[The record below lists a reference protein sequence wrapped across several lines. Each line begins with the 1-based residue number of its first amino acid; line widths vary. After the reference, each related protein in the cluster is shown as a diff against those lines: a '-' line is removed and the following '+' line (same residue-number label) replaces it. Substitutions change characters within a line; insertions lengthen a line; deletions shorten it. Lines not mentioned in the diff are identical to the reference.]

1 MAYIRYVAPDTV
13 QREVQRWN
21 IECSGEDLPY
31 CGEER
36 VRKLGRRERR
46 EGERGE
52 RGRGKEGGRRG
63 EREREEGEVEE
74 RE

>member
-1 MAYIRYVAPDTV
+1 MTYVRYVAPDTV
-13 QREVQRWN
+13 QREVRRWN
-21 IECSGEDLPY
+21 TGCSGEDLPC

-36 VRKLGRRERR
+36 VGKLGRRERR
-46 EGERGE
+46 EGKRGE
-52 RGRGKEGGRRG
+52 RGWEKEGGRRG

>member
-1 MAYIRYVAPDTV
+1 MAYVRYVAPDTV

-21 IECSGEDLPY
+21 TECSGEDLPY

-36 VRKLGRRERR
+36 VGKLGRRERR

-52 RGRGKEGGRRG
+52 RGWGKEGGRR
-63 EREREEGEVEE
+63 ERERRE
-74 RE
+74 R

>member
-1 MAYIRYVAPDTV
+1 MAYVHYVAPDIV
-13 QREVQRWN
+13 QREVRRWN
-21 IECSGEDLPY
+21 TGCSAEDLAY

-36 VRKLGRRERR
+36 VGKLGRRERR

-52 RGRGKEGGRRG
+52 RGWGKEGGRRG

-74 RE
+74 KE